1 MRKALF
7 AALALT
13 LSGFGLA
20 KFLTRTGDTLT
31 PAPDCCGDRDCSG
44 HCGAWGIGS

>member
-7 AALALT
+7 AALALA
-13 LSGFGLA
+13 LSGFGLG
-20 KFLTRTGDTLT
+20 KLLTRANGTATS
-31 PAPDCCGDRDCSG
+31 APDCCGDHDCSG